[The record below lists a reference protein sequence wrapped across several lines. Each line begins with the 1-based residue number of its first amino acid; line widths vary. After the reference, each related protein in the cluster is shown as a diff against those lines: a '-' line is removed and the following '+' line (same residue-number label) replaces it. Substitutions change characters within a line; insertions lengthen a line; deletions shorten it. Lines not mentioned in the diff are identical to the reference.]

1 MMESDWACTVGG
13 RWIQWKQ
20 QLQSVIPYAICS
32 ISSVQC
38 NSITN
43 YCLKMLRVE
52 LTPFAHSLSSE
63 WVLQSW
69 IAFECF
75 CFYCANQLFLSKG
88 TPCLSLSLC
97 GLESG
102 FQLGSD
108 LTHKSADS
116 LKKLLETCET
126 RTARWV
132 NIKLYDTFKIWYAFR
147 ENHFV
152 FCFFSRHI
160 FTEWLKASVIMSH
173 LKVIVEQQIV
183 ASQQETECTYPD
195 FECWHRLTST
205 RVITG
210 V

>member
-1 MMESDWACTVGG
+1 MESDWACTVGG

-20 QLQSVIPYAICS
+20 QLQSVIPYAIYS

-116 LKKLLETCET
+116 LEKLLETCET

-152 FCFFSRHI
+152 FLSRHI

>member
-38 NSITN
+38 NSTTN

-116 LKKLLETCET
+116 LEKLLETCET

-147 ENHFV
+147 ANHFV
-152 FCFFSRHI
+152 FLSRHI

-195 FECWHRLTST
+195 FECWHGLTST